1 MMKLSFFLVTM
12 WLAMGAGAAI
22 TPLSCAAPDGDVPAS
37 ETPIPRGATISYDGD
52 DVFMGMPG
60 RSLFNLGLAGS
71 YFGLGMPIIP
81 LEPSGSD
88 YASPEDFLTGLVG
101 VDWFR

>member
-1 MMKLSFFLVTM
+1 
-12 WLAMGAGAAI
+12 
-22 TPLSCAAPDGDVPAS
+22 LSCAAPDGDVPAS

-52 DVFMGMPG
+52 DIFIGMPG
-60 RSLFNLGLAGS
+60 RSPFNLGLAGS

-81 LEPSGSD
+81 LEPSGSN